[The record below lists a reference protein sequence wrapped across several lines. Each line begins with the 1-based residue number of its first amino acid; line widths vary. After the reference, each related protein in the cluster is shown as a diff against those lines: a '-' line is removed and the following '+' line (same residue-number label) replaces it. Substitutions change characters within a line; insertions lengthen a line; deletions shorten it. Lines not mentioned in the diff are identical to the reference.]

1 MKDLIKLGIFLTFS
15 FYFIIGCSIEC
26 SVNQVQVI
34 NDLKNYQSIIGYVRD
49 CGATSAYT
57 INVSFIR
64 PGMNIKSERGEVFR
78 ATHTSDLQIEKVSKD
93 KVKIVFSASKDDI
106 VTKVDSMYGIKF
118 IYYNNWDN

>member
-1 MKDLIKLGIFLTFS
+1 
-15 FYFIIGCSIEC
+15 
-26 SVNQVQVI
+26 
-34 NDLKNYQSIIGYVRD
+34 
-49 CGATSAYT
+49 
-57 INVSFIR
+57 
-64 PGMNIKSERGEVFR
+64 MNIKSERGEVFR